1 MSCNQELVSAF
12 LDGELDTVIL
22 KKVTRHL
29 LECNGCCQ
37 SLTSMAQAS
46 DSLREH
52 YLIPDPEGFTL
63 SVMNAISNEKV
74 HRPRSLL
81 RRKLV
86 QYGLPAALITLL
98 LSGLSD
104 DALAEIEADFTDNP
118 QQHQLVE

>member
-12 LDGELDTVIL
+12 LDGELDTIIL

-37 SLTSMAQAS
+37 SLTHMAQVS
-46 DSLREH
+46 DGLRER
-52 YLIPDPEGFTL
+52 YTLPDPEGFTL

-74 HRPRSLL
+74 HRPQSLL

-86 QYGLPAALITLL
+86 QYGLPVALVTLL

-104 DALAEIEADFTDNP
+104 DAMAEIEADLPDTIS
-118 QQHQLVE
+118 QHQMVE